1 MSSEAIALLKQIK
14 DIGDNVDYNKLF
26 FAGGKKSYGL
36 MNFSTLEKLVKHI
49 YNWDLSI
56 DEGQIKQNEFAEWLD
71 ERKACP
77 ARGSKYIDLKE
88 SASKKVKKNYDG
100 WEKIVNEFTNKIL
113 PLLKKDGVKNDSGDQ
128 QPDILDTPEDTRF
141 NDFLEQIREKQKS
154 IDMKLSNE
162 YFPYKT
168 PDTLLLNFHELKS
181 KIDNKNTEEMI
192 GSLFER
198 FGNKG
203 KVMPE
208 GVKKKEGKKYCRLLL
223 RFLSLI

>member
-1 MSSEAIALLKQIK
+1 
-14 DIGDNVDYNKLF
+14 
-26 FAGGKKSYGL
+26 
-36 MNFSTLEKLVKHI
+36 
-49 YNWDLSI
+49 
-56 DEGQIKQNEFAEWLD
+56 
-71 ERKACP
+71 
-77 ARGSKYIDLKE
+77 
-88 SASKKVKKNYDG
+88 
-100 WEKIVNEFTNKIL
+100 
-113 PLLKKDGVKNDSGDQ
+113 
-128 QPDILDTPEDTRF
+128 
-141 NDFLEQIREKQKS
+141 
-154 IDMKLSNE
+154 MKLSNE
-162 YFPYKT
+162 YFPYKI